1 MENTDILIQQYLDHT
16 LPDEEQATFVQR
28 LRTDKDLQA
37 ALAQTRQG
45 RAAFSTTAA
54 GDESAF
60 RELLRQQSG
69 TYFETAPQAV
79 EQPNAPV
86 AIRRLLPVRYR
97 WAAAAAVLI
106 LAFAGLKWYAA
117 RQYSIPSL
125 LAQHY
130 APSATPATLSDGQ
143 YALQEAYTAW
153 RNQQWMEAA
162 QRFGSVPPD
171 DERYAEAQ
179 LFAGYAFYESG
190 KYASA
195 VAAFDIVIQTG
206 DIRFAPN
213 AEWHRLL
220 ALLARQ
226 PSSEA
231 AEAALFKLVNE
242 PTHPFHSKAL
252 KLQQQLRHPLRG
264 LNR

>member
-1 MENTDILIQQYLDHT
+1 MENIDILIQQYLDHT
-16 LPDEEQATFVQR
+16 LPDEEQAAFVQQ
-28 LRTDKDLQA
+28 LRTDKDLQV
-37 ALAQTRQG
+37 ALALTRQG
-45 RAAFSTTAA
+45 RAAFSRTAA
-54 GDESAF
+54 GDETAF
-60 RELLRQQSG
+60 RELLRPASE
-69 TYFETAPQAV
+69 TYFETAPQAL
-79 EQPNAPV
+79 EKTNAPV
-86 AIRRLLPVRYR
+86 AVRRRLPVRYR

-117 RQYSIPSL
+117 RQYSLQAL

-143 YALQEAYTAW
+143 YALQDAYTAW
-153 RNQQWMEAA
+153 RNRQWMEAA
-162 QRFGSVPPD
+162 QGFGSVPPN

-195 VAAFDIVIQTG
+195 IAAFDIVIKTG
-206 DIRFAPN
+206 DIRFTAN

-231 AEAALFKLVNE
+231 ANAALLRLVNE
-242 PTHPFHSKAL
+242 PAHPYHTKAL
-252 KLQQQLRHPLRG
+252 KLQQQLRHPMRALAR
-264 LNR
+264 